1 LPFYQAHFA
10 YLEGHGKGIAHPSPI
25 QGRWTVDAIGL
36 APAVLDK
43 LYFRN
48 AEALLDKAALKR
60 RAQAITANPAP
71 LGLADDATPA
81 WAATVK

>member
-1 LPFYQAHFA
+1 
-10 YLEGHGKGIAHPSPI
+10 
-25 QGRWTVDAIGL
+25 
-36 APAVLDK
+36 VLDK

-81 WAATVK
+81 WAPTVK